1 MGFGRVQKHTTRGWL
16 GKAENTMGGKV
27 RTTARNTEAID
38 RIMKECD
45 FEAFTVE
52 IEGGRLAFKE
62 P

>member
-1 MGFGRVQKHTTRGWL
+1 
-16 GKAENTMGGKV
+16 MGGSV